1 MSKVSVLYIILL
13 TTFPVKALIL
23 ITTLEESYQT
33 AHKTEIHFSFES
45 QNMSFFNSYRVAKI
59 LNRPSN
65 HPFVA
70 INIFSQFNAFNFSS
84 KATMSS

>member
-1 MSKVSVLYIILL
+1 M
-13 TTFPVKALIL
+13 
-23 ITTLEESYQT
+23 
-33 AHKTEIHFSFES
+33 
-45 QNMSFFNSYRVAKI
+45 FFVNSYRVAKI

-70 INIFSQFNAFNFSS
+70 INIFSQFNALKFNFSS